1 MYPAPFEY
9 HVPTTVAEA
18 VALLGRWQDDA
29 KLIAGSQSLIP
40 MMKLRL
46 VQPKHVIDLRK
57 VPGLS
62 GISESDGALW
72 IGALTTH
79 WDIEAS
85 EIARSRLPILSEA
98 AGGIGDAQVRNL
110 GTIGGSLAHADPAAD
125 WPAVTTALDASVRVV
140 GPKGER
146 TLPVEKLI
154 TGPLTTVLAADE
166 ILVQVRVPLPG
177 ARSGSAYE
185 KLPHPASR
193 FAIVGVAAAVEL
205 DGKGTVQRARV
216 ALTGLLPK
224 ATRAAAVEQA
234 LQGKATSPDYLTS
247 ASRRAA
253 DGLELRADSIGSAD
267 YKAHLAAVYTERALR
282 RAVAR
287 AVES

>member
-9 HVPTTVAEA
+9 HVPSTVAEA

-29 KLIAGSQSLIP
+29 KVIAGSQSLVP

-46 VQPKHVIDLRK
+46 SQPKHVIDLRK

-62 GISESDGALW
+62 GISEEGGALV

-79 WDIEAS
+79 RDVEAS
-85 EIARSRLPILSEA
+85 GIARSRLPILSEA

-125 WPAVTTALDASVRVV
+125 WPAVAIALDASVRVA
-140 GPKGER
+140 GPRSGR
-146 TLPVEKLI
+146 TVPVEQLI
-154 TGPLTTVLAADE
+154 TGPLTTVLEPGE
-166 ILVQVRVPLPG
+166 ILVQVVVPIPG

-193 FAIVGVAAAVEL
+193 FAIVGVAAAVAL
-205 DGKGTVQRARV
+205 DAKGAVQRARIAV
-216 ALTGLLPK
+216 SGLGPK

-234 LQGKATSPDYLTS
+234 LQGKATSADQLKA

-267 YKAHLAAVYTERALR
+267 YKAHLATLYTERALL

-287 AVES
+287 AAKS

>member
-9 HVPTTVAEA
+9 HVPSTVAEA

-29 KLIAGSQSLIP
+29 KVIAGSQSLIP

-46 VQPKHVIDLRK
+46 ATPKHVIDLRK
-57 VPGLS
+57 VPGLT
-62 GISESDGALW
+62 GVSEEGGALV

-79 WDIEAS
+79 RDIESS

-125 WPAVTTALDASVRVV
+125 WPAVTTALDASVRVA
-140 GPKGER
+140 GPQGQR
-146 TLPVEKLI
+146 TVPVEKLI
-154 TGPLTTVLAADE
+154 TGPLTTVLEPGE

-216 ALTGLLPK
+216 ALTGLGPK
-224 ATRAAAVEQA
+224 VTRATAVEQA
-234 LQGKATSPDYLTS
+234 LQGKATSPDYLSS

>member
-9 HVPTTVAEA
+9 HVPSTVAEA

-46 VQPKHVIDLRK
+46 ATPKHVIDLRK
-57 VPGLS
+57 VPGLT
-62 GISESDGALW
+62 GISESDGALV

-79 WDIEAS
+79 RDIEAS

-110 GTIGGSLAHADPAAD
+110 GTIGGSLAHADPSAD
-125 WPAVTTALDASVRVV
+125 WPAVTTALDASVRVA
-140 GPKGER
+140 GPRGER
-146 TLPVEKLI
+146 TIPVEKLI
-154 TGPLTTVLAADE
+154 TGPLTTVLVAGE

-193 FAIVGVAAAVEL
+193 FAIVGVAAVVGL

-216 ALTGLLPK
+216 ALTGLGSK
-224 ATRAAAVEQA
+224 VTRAAAVEQA
-234 LQGKATSPDYLTS
+234 LLGKGTSPDYLKT

-253 DGLELRADSIGSAD
+253 DGLELRADTIGSAD

>member
-9 HVPTTVAEA
+9 HAPSTVAEA
-18 VALLGRWQDDA
+18 VALLGTFLEDA
-29 KLIAGSQSLIP
+29 KVIAGSQSLIA

-57 VPGLS
+57 VPGLV
-62 GISESDGALW
+62 GISEGDGALV

-79 WDIEAS
+79 RAIEAS
-85 EIARSRLPILSEA
+85 QVVRSRIPMMAEA
-98 AGGIGDAQVRNL
+98 AAGIGDAQVRNL

-125 WPAVTTALDASVRVV
+125 WPAVTCALDASVRIA
-140 GPKGER
+140 GPRGER
-146 TLPVEKLI
+146 N
-154 TGPLTTVLAADE
+154 
-166 ILVQVRVPLPG
+166 VPLPP

-193 FAIVGVAAAVEL
+193 FAIVGAAVALTL
-205 DGKGTVQRARV
+205 DARGAVQRARI
-216 ALTGLLPK
+216 ALTGLAPK
-224 ATRAAAVEQA
+224 VTRAARVEKA
-234 LQGKATSPDYLTS
+234 LEGS
-247 ASRRAA
+247 APTPAALEAAAERAA
-253 DGLELRADSIGSAD
+253 EGLELRADAIGSTD

-287 AVES
+287 ALES

>member
-9 HVPTTVAEA
+9 HVPSTVAEA

-29 KLIAGSQSLIP
+29 KVIAGSQSLIP

-46 VQPKHVIDLRK
+46 ATPKHVIDLRK
-57 VPGLS
+57 VPGLT
-62 GISESDGALW
+62 GVSEEGGALV

-79 WDIEAS
+79 RDIESS

-98 AGGIGDAQVRNL
+98 AGGIGDPQVRNL

-125 WPAVTTALDASVRVV
+125 WPAVTTALDASVQVA
-140 GPKGER
+140 GPQGQR
-146 TLPVEKLI
+146 TVPVEKLI
-154 TGPLTTVLAADE
+154 TGPLTTVLEPGE
-166 ILVQVRVPLPG
+166 ILVQVRVPLPD

-216 ALTGLLPK
+216 AVTGLGPK
-224 ATRAAAVEQA
+224 VTRATAVEQA

>member
-9 HVPTTVAEA
+9 HVPSTVAEA

-29 KLIAGSQSLIP
+29 KLIAGSQSLVP

-46 VQPKHVIDLRK
+46 TQPKHVIDLRK
-57 VPGLS
+57 VPGLT
-62 GISESDGALW
+62 GISESDGALF

-79 WDIEAS
+79 RDIEAS
-85 EIARSRLPILSEA
+85 EIARSRLPVLSEA

-125 WPAVTTALDASVRVV
+125 WPAVTTALDASVQVA
-140 GPKGER
+140 GPRGER
-146 TLPVEKLI
+146 NVPVEKLI
-154 TGPLTTVLAADE
+154 VGPLTTVLEPGE

-205 DGKGTVQRARV
+205 DGKGTVRRARV
-216 ALTGLLPK
+216 AVTGLGPK
-224 ATRAAAVEQA
+224 VTRAAAVEQS
-234 LQGKATSPDYLTS
+234 LQGKATSPDYLKT

-287 AVES
+287 AAES

>member
-9 HVPTTVAEA
+9 HVPSTVAEA
-18 VALLGRWQDDA
+18 ISLLGSFQDDA
-29 KLIAGSQSLIP
+29 KIIAGSQSLVP

-57 VPGLS
+57 VPGLT
-62 GISESDGALW
+62 GISESDGALT

-79 WDIEAS
+79 REIEAS
-85 EIARSRLPILSEA
+85 ELVRSRIPMLAEA

-110 GTIGGSLAHADPAAD
+110 GTIGGSLSHADPAAD
-125 WPAVTTALDASVRVV
+125 WPAATCALDSSVRIA
-140 GPKGER
+140 GPRGER
-146 TLPVEKLI
+146 NVPVEQFI
-154 TGPLTTVLAADE
+154 SGPLTTTLE
-166 ILVQVRVPLPG
+166 PNELVIQIRVPLPV

-193 FAIVGVAAAVEL
+193 FAIVGAAVALTL
-205 DGKGTVQRARV
+205 DGRGSVQGARV
-216 ALTGLLPK
+216 ALTGLASK
-224 ATRAAAVEQA
+224 VTRAFRVEKALEGAAPSPAVLDAAAE
-234 LQGKATSPDYLTS
+234 KA
-247 ASRRAA
+247 AE
-253 DGLELRADSIGSAD
+253 GLELRADGIGSAD

-287 AVES
+287 ALES

>member
-9 HVPTTVAEA
+9 HVPSTVAEA
-18 VALLGRWQDDA
+18 VSLLGKWQDDA

-62 GISESDGALW
+62 GISEADGALVV
-72 IGALTTH
+72 GALTTYRT
-79 WDIEAS
+79 IETS
-85 EIARSRLPILSEA
+85 EIARSRLPILPET
-98 AGGIGDAQVRNL
+98 AGNIGDAQVRNL

-125 WPAVTTALDASVRVV
+125 WPAVAVALDASVKIA
-140 GPKGER
+140 GPRGER
-146 TLPVEKLI
+146 TLPVEQLI
-154 TGPLTTVLAADE
+154 SGPLSTVLEPNE
-166 ILVQVRVPLPG
+166 IVVQVRFPLPG
-177 ARSGSAYE
+177 GRSGSAYE

-193 FAIVGVAAAVEL
+193 FAIVGAAVAVTL

-216 ALTGLLPK
+216 TLTGLGPK
-224 ATRAAAVEQA
+224 VARASAVEQA
-234 LQGKATSPDYLTS
+234 LQGKASNADSLK
-247 ASRRAA
+247 AAAARAA
-253 DGLELRADSIGSAD
+253 EGLELRADSIGSAD

-287 AVES
+287 AVER

>member
-9 HVPTTVAEA
+9 HAPSTVAEA
-18 VALLGRWQDDA
+18 VALLGTFLEDA
-29 KLIAGSQSLIP
+29 KVIAGSQSLVA

-57 VPGLS
+57 VPGLV
-62 GISESDGALW
+62 GISEGDGALI

-79 WDIEAS
+79 RAIEAS
-85 EIARSRLPILSEA
+85 QVVRSRIPMMAEA
-98 AGGIGDAQVRNL
+98 AAGIGDAQVRNL

-125 WPAVTTALDASVRVV
+125 WPAVTCALDASVRIA
-140 GPKGER
+140 GPRGER
-146 TLPVEKLI
+146 NVPAEQFI
-154 TGPLTTVLAADE
+154 AGPLTTVLEPNE
-166 ILVQVRVPLPG
+166 IVLQVRVPLPP

-193 FAIVGVAAAVEL
+193 FAIVGAAAALTL
-205 DGKGTVQRARV
+205 DARGAVQGARI
-216 ALTGLLPK
+216 ALTGLAPK
-224 ATRAAAVEQA
+224 VTRAARVEKA
-234 LQGKATSPDYLTS
+234 LEGS
-247 ASRRAA
+247 APTPAALEAAAERAGE
-253 DGLELRADSIGSAD
+253 GLELRADAIGSTD

>member
-9 HVPTTVAEA
+9 HVPSTVAEA
-18 VALLGRWQDDA
+18 VSLLGRWQDDA
-29 KLIAGSQSLIP
+29 KLIAGSQSLVP

-62 GISESDGALW
+62 GVSESEGALV

-79 WDIEAS
+79 RDLETS
-85 EIARSRLPILSEA
+85 EIVRSRVPIMSEA
-98 AGGIGDAQVRNL
+98 AAGIGDAQVRNM

-125 WPAVTTALDASVRVV
+125 WPAVAIALDASVRIA
-140 GPKGER
+140 GPQGER
-146 TLPVEKLI
+146 TLPVEKFVV
-154 TGPLTTVLAADE
+154 GPLTSALEAGE
-166 ILVQVRVPLPG
+166 ILLQVRVPLPG
-177 ARSGSAYE
+177 TRSGSAYE

-193 FAIVGVAAAVEL
+193 FAIVGAAAAVTL
-205 DGKGTVQRARV
+205 DGKGAVQRAR
-216 ALTGLLPK
+216 
-224 ATRAAAVEQA
+224 VEQA
-234 LQGKATSPDYLTS
+234 LQGNSSSPSSLKA
-247 ASRRAA
+247 AAARAA
-253 DGLELRADSIGSAD
+253 EGLELRADSIGSAD
-267 YKAHLAAVYTERALR
+267 YKAHLAALYTERALR

>member
-9 HVPTTVAEA
+9 HVPSTVAEA
-18 VALLGRWQDDA
+18 AELLARWQDDA

-62 GISESDGALW
+62 GVSESEGALV

-79 WDIEAS
+79 REIEES
-85 EIARSRLPILSEA
+85 EIVRSRLPILSEA

-125 WPAVTTALDASVRVV
+125 WPAVTTALDASVRVA
-140 GPKGER
+140 GSRSGR
-146 TLPVEKLI
+146 TVPVEQLI
-154 TGPLTTVLAADE
+154 SGPLTTVLEPGE
-166 ILVQVRVPLPG
+166 IIVQVLVPLPG

-193 FAIVGVAAAVEL
+193 FAIVGVAAAVAL
-205 DGKGTVQRARV
+205 DGKGAVQRARV
-216 ALTGLLPK
+216 AVTGLGPK
-224 ATRAAAVEQA
+224 VTRAASVEKA
-234 LQGKATSPDYLTS
+234 LQGKATSPDYLKS
-247 ASRRAA
+247 AAARAA

-287 AVES
+287 AAES